1 MLVGDV
7 NSDSVN
13 RLLLA
18 DQGVC
23 AILFIKHM
31 KMQTFSFVP
40 EITSEIT
47 CRELH
52 LSRCSD
58 LFFFNPSGGILH
70 QLGSL
75 TQRLIHEGK
84 AYTHDSIPEAWAS
97 YFATPVATPSS
108 EEQLKILAAYHR
120 NQSLPAIEPDLVSQ
134 EEVVVFIHSLPL
146 RKAAGPDHITNEHLK
161 FRSSGLP
168 TMPFFWSY
176 PCLL

>member
-1 MLVGDV
+1 M
-7 NSDSVN
+7 
-13 RLLLA
+13 
-18 DQGVC
+18 
-23 AILFIKHM
+23 
-31 KMQTFSFVP
+31 P

-58 LFFFNPSGGILH
+58 HVFFNPSGGILH

-84 AYTHDSIPEAWAS
+84 EYTHDSIPEAWAS
-97 YFATPVATPSS
+97 YFATPVATPFS

-120 NQSLPAIEPDLVSQ
+120 SQSLPAIEPDLVSQ
-134 EEVVVFIHSLPL
+134 EEVVVYTHSLPL

-161 FRSSGLP
+161 FVALGYLQCHSSGHIPASFRHGLIFPIPKGNNKDLQIP
-168 TMPFFWSY
+168 TNYRGIIISIICHWQGF
-176 PCLL
+176 